1 MKNDKDVYKSVNTMK
16 KQLAQLNKINTTA
29 QSLLQK
35 ASTVAELEALRIKF
49 LGRKSE
55 LTVLLRSIREV
66 PAKDRAQFGKIAN
79 KTRVQLEE
87 QFDKKQKELK
97 EIRTK
102 GEDLFDVTIPGKKT
116 ELGHL
121 NPDTLMMWELADIFE
136 RMGFEVW
143 EPFDVDNDYNN
154 FEAVNM
160 PPGHPA
166 RDMWDTFWTEDG
178 FIPITHT
185 SAMQNRILKSRQ
197 PPIRAAVI
205 GHTFRNER
213 TDARHEHTLFQCE
226 GVYVDKGVTQTD
238 MIGTLEALFEE
249 VFEKDVEVMITPDY
263 FPFVEPGNGMALTCV
278 LCDGKGCRVCKNT
291 GWLEILGCG
300 MIHPNVL
307 RAGGIDPAA
316 YSGFAWGF
324 GVDRLAMLKYKI
336 DDVRLFHSGDLRFI
350 KQF

>member
-1 MKNDKDVYKSVNTMK
+1 MKSR
-16 KQLAQLNKINTTA
+16 LAQLEKVLTEAKNA
-29 QSLLQK
+29 ADK
-35 ASTVAELEALRIKF
+35 AKKLAELEVLQIKY
-49 LGRKSE
+49 LGRKSK
-55 LTVLLRSIREV
+55 LTELLRTIKDV
-66 PAKDRAQFGKIAN
+66 PEKERAQFGQRAN
-79 KTRVQLEE
+79 SIRKEIEE
-87 QFDKKQKELK
+87 LFEKRKGMIKKQSDSSQE
-97 EIRTK
+97 
-102 GEDLFDVTIPGKKT
+102 LFDVTIPGKKVA
-116 ELGHL
+116 LGHL
-121 NPDTLMMWELADIFE
+121 NPDTLMIWELQDIFE
-136 RMGFEVW
+136 RMGFDVW

-154 FEAVNM
+154 FEAVNI

-178 FIPITHT
+178 YIPITHT
-185 SAMQNRILKSRQ
+185 SAMQNRILKSSK

-226 GVYVDKGVTQTD
+226 GVYVDKGITLTD

-249 VFEKDVEVMITPDY
+249 VFQKDVDVMITPDY

-291 GWLEILGCG
+291 GWLEIMGCG

-307 RAGGIDPAA
+307 REGGIDPAA

-324 GVDRLAMLKYKI
+324 GVDRLAMLRYKI

-350 KQF
+350 RQF